1 MTHPVRRRTPHPPW
15 PLDELVRAQ
24 CMACEGHSLDAIAQA
39 LGRSG
44 EEVRRRLDLE
54 PALGRP
60 QFANVGYRHLKR
72 SGIGIGSDY

>member
-54 PALGRP
+54 PAPGRP
-60 QFANVGYRHLKR
+60 QLANVGYRHLKR
-72 SGIGIGSDY
+72 SGIRIGPDY